1 MPALKALYE
10 SIGFTNVITY
20 IQSGN
25 VLFNAKGNPTTET
38 IINKIETA
46 ISKQFGF
53 AVPVLIRTT
62 KELESIQKNNPYLTQ
77 KDVDITKL
85 HVTFLAKKPD
95 TIALEKLATINYAP
109 DTFILEGKEL
119 FLYCPSGYGNTK
131 LNNNFF
137 ENKLKMTATTRNWKT
152 VGALAALAMQ

>member
-77 KDVDITKL
+77 KDVDITNSIYTYYL
-85 HVTFLAKKPD
+85 VQLIF
-95 TIALEKLATINYAP
+95 
-109 DTFILEGKEL
+109 
-119 FLYCPSGYGNTK
+119 
-131 LNNNFF
+131 
-137 ENKLKMTATTRNWKT
+137 
-152 VGALAALAMQ
+152 